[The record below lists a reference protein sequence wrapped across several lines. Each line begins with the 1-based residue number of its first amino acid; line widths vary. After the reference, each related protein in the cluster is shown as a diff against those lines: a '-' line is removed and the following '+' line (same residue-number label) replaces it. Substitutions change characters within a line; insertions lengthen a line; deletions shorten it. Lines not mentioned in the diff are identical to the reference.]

1 VDDFSYVPEVIF
13 KSNVQI
19 YFTQE
24 SEKLVNGLLNPAK
37 NDRCLTKLI
46 QDSLNYVF
54 NNLTDFQNFT
64 SFSGDN
70 KILTEQLKLEETVRN
85 ANTVLDKLRLM
96 QEEAKN
102 AINTKDESLIYG
114 VLYEL
119 TNMNTESEEVT
130 QTGEKAD
137 DIEEKIKALIS
148 GEIEKQI
155 KLIKSSLQSDMQ
167 ALKESI
173 AVTSHEVASEIQQTS
188 LSESKIEDV
197 EELGYSPEN
206 YEVSKELNESPKKTS
221 VIETL
226 IKQNDI
232 IEVDDDFGLGTEGVK
247 ESITESNFDGLTD
260 IINSMGI

>member
-1 VDDFSYVPEVIF
+1 MRS
-13 KSNVQI
+13 
-19 YFTQE
+19 
-24 SEKLVNGLLNPAK
+24 
-37 NDRCLTKLI
+37 
-46 QDSLNYVF
+46 
-54 NNLTDFQNFT
+54 
-64 SFSGDN
+64 
-70 KILTEQLKLEETVRN
+70 

-148 GEIEKQI
+148 GEIERQI
-155 KLIKSSLQSDMQ
+155 KLIKLSLQSDMQ

-173 AVTSHEVASEIQQTS
+173 AVASHEVASEIQQTS
-188 LSESKIEDV
+188 PSESKIEDV
-197 EELGYSPEN
+197 EELRYYPEN